1 MIGNYKFSIL
11 IIWNLLWGG
20 FAVDSLS
27 TTFDLLKN
35 EESIY
40 GDKIVVEENGVKFLR
55 DKKESDNDTIKFK
68 DHKCT
73 DEEFWRDSFNYSFDF
88 DTSQLTIEFKK
99 ID

>member
-1 MIGNYKFSIL
+1 MIGNYRLSIL

-55 DKKESDNDTIKFK
+55 DKKEV
-68 DHKCT
+68 CV
-73 DEEFWRDSFNYSFDF
+73 
-88 DTSQLTIEFKK
+88 
-99 ID
+99 